1 MAHKPI
7 NTTHPCLW
15 TTEPFSSTSLSYPAM
30 IPSPVTDELVHLW
43 KVPNRCFWSSPQIS
57 FVAPVPTSLKRVA
70 AIRLSRYLQNS
81 LKLMREDIQYIV
93 FVLLSILNMF
103 SNLKLAA
110 LTVQYKSL
118 SGKLCDIW
126 HFPPWVLHGLQWLVR
141 LLNYSCRYPTS
152 DSAHKS
158 WSTVCAAFTVWQT
171 STSWPVS
178 DKVSVGWTWT
188 LIKQVD
194 MAVLRIEREN
204 WMAEELWC
212 SIYIFFITSTWL
224 HLNGHLEQSW
234 TRSQPLISSGY
245 KVDGKPSVKLYVAC
259 WVFHMSF
266 SCVFWKDKG
275 NMRCW

>member
-1 MAHKPI
+1 MNLFTCGRFQTGVFGAVHRFLLLLLYQRLWNGLLPSDWADIYK
-7 NTTHPCLW
+7 THLSW
-15 TTEPFSSTSLSYPAM
+15 WGKTSNILSLSCFQFWICLILLHVSSVHPACG
-30 IPSPVTDELVHLW
+30 SYL
-43 KVPNRCFWSSPQIS
+43 S
-57 FVAPVPTSLKRVA
+57 VA
-70 AIRLSRYLQNS
+70 
-81 LKLMREDIQYIV
+81 
-93 FVLLSILNMF
+93 F

-110 LTVQYKSL
+110 LAVQYKSL

-194 MAVLRIEREN
+194 MAGLRIEREN

-245 KVDGKPSVKLYVAC
+245 KVDGKPSVKLSVAC
-259 WVFHMSF
+259 WVFHRSF